1 LETGETAKNAIS
13 QLGIKAVDVGALE
26 EIVRRVIAANPKAVA
41 EYKKGKTAAA
51 QSFMGAVMRETKGAA
66 KADVVQKLIA
76 EELQKL

>member
-1 LETGETAKNAIS
+1 M
-13 QLGIKAVDVGALE
+13 
-26 EIVRRVIAANPKAVA
+26 RRVIAANPKAVA

-51 QSFMGAVMRETKGAA
+51 QLFMGAVMRETKGAA